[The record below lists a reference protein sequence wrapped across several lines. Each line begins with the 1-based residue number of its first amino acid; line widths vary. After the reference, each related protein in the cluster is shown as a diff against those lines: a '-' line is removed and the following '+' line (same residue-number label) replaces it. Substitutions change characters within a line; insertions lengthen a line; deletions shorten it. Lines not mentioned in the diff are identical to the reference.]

1 MDPKTW
7 ALCLPQPLA
16 ISLSAGAGWTDSPPN
31 AAVASPGTRI
41 VVRRGRQEATP
52 LPTPDL
58 APDGEL
64 ETSPDLASSPGPP
77 TNCGV
82 ICHLWNADDDG
93 YNDDDNTGRGCL
105 SSCPENPLRSHI
117 CKCRHEC
124 TGPSENTRS
133 SSLSS
138 DVIPFFS
145 PCHRR
150 QAQQLSA
157 RTWQAEGGGWGATRR
172 GSEPWGR
179 DGQTPPGRP
188 EPHVP
193 ILRPHPLQK
202 LQNRGLGGWR
212 SSPEVGK
219 QDSIQML
226 PLPRKPGT
234 TGCRSEAA
242 SPPGRA
248 SLKRV
253 ASPESR
259 TSAKNEGVGL
269 NTCC

>member
-1 MDPKTW
+1 MWTPRLGPFVSPSHW
-7 ALCLPQPLA
+7 PSALVLGPGGQTHLLMQLLPPLA
-16 ISLSAGAGWTDSPPN
+16 
-31 AAVASPGTRI
+31 PGLW
-41 VVRRGRQEATP
+41 RRGRQEATP

-117 CKCRHEC
+117 CKCRRER

-179 DGQTPPGRP
+179 DGQTPPGRA

-193 ILRPHPLQK
+193 VLRPHPLQK
-202 LQNRGLGGWR
+202 LQIRGLGGWR

-234 TGCRSEAA
+234 MGCRSRGGE
-242 SPPGRA
+242 P
-248 SLKRV
+248 
-253 ASPESR
+253 SR
-259 TSAKNEGVGL
+259 PSKPQAGGL
-269 NTCC
+269 SCI